1 MYTKA
6 RHMKACLLCLV
17 LLTCPVHTLAAQA
30 TVFRC
35 TVDGVVTFSDRPCGE
50 DASVYEGNRA
60 NLASSSVADAAQAKT
75 QMSATPSGAA
85 QTGRPR
91 VRADSS
97 IALEQA
103 KHAEKCARL
112 ERSLREVR
120 AKMRAGYDVKQ
131 GERLRERQRTLRE
144 QSRLEKC

>member
-103 KHAEKCARL
+103 KDLPVLGIEIMSATHFPLHTSGTPDPWLLVLAA
-112 ERSLREVR
+112 
-120 AKMRAGYDVKQ
+120 
-131 GERLRERQRTLRE
+131 T
-144 QSRLEKC
+144 